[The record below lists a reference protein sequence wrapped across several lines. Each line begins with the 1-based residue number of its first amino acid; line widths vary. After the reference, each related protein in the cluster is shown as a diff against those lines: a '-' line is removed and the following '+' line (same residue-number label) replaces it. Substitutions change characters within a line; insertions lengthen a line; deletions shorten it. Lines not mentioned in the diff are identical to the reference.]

1 MGKRFLAIHPLFVS
15 LLVAMFF
22 AMSACTQEAPSA
34 APTAAPKAPAAS
46 VPAQP
51 AVAPVAQAPAAAAA
65 AAPAAKSI
73 TQAAPGSTLK
83 QIRDRGKLICG
94 VNQELPGFGYLD
106 EKGQITGFDPD
117 YCRAIASAVF
127 GDPTKV
133 EYRPTTSVNRFTFLQ
148 SGEVDVLVRNA
159 THTLQRDAEVGVWVP
174 TTFYDGNGMLVRKDS
189 GIRELKDLN
198 GASICLQGGSTTE
211 RNVADAMAAAGA
223 KYTPVVFETA
233 DQAYAAYDAGRCQAE
248 ANDKSAHAARR
259 TLLKNP
265 AEHVILDATFSKEPL
280 GPAVRRGDDQWF
292 LIVSWV
298 VNVTFA
304 GEELSV
310 NQANVDQMKN
320 TSTNPEI
327 RRMLGVEGEMGKLL
341 GLDTAWGYNVI
352 KHVGNYKDIY
362 DRHLGEGTKIDLPRG
377 LNKNW
382 KDGGLLYS
390 PPIR

>member
-1 MGKRFLAIHPLFVS
+1 MKKVLTFLCAVIIAIVF
-15 LLVAMFF
+15 
-22 AMSACTQEAPSA
+22 
-34 APTAAPKAPAAS
+34 
-46 VPAQP
+46 
-51 AVAPVAQAPAAAAA
+51 VAPVYAQEKPSGTTESQTTTEKKETTVKKKAPKKKAKKAKKAKKPTETTTTTTTTKE
-65 AAPAAKSI
+65 AP
-73 TQAAPGSTLK
+73 
-83 QIRDRGKLICG
+83 
-94 VNQELPGFGYLD
+94 
-106 EKGQITGFDPD
+106 
-117 YCRAIASAVF
+117 
-127 GDPTKV
+127 
-133 EYRPTTSVNRFTFLQ
+133 
-148 SGEVDVLVRNA
+148 
-159 THTLQRDAEVGVWVP
+159 
-174 TTFYDGNGMLVRKDS
+174 
-189 GIRELKDLN
+189 
-198 GASICLQGGSTTE
+198 GGSTTE